1 MTKKVGLICGT
12 IHLDFYGYGND
23 GLKIRREHIKAH
35 IALYNRLSE
44 RLSTLGKPYQIWM
57 EFVEEDAGLDL
68 ANIHTPNPAEDN
80 FPLTIANV
88 DWNCPVPKS
97 LKDLINLNEWSVG
110 HYKQVST
117 NSYFIQSKNVGSE
130 TIGGFPP
137 LPFNPNILELV
148 ADFYRWPYPFSI
160 F

>member
-1 MTKKVGLICGT
+1 MKKFRGKRRYFRNLWRQTTTELSIVDFDEEGWFNLWH

-44 RLSTLGKPYQIWM
+44 RLSTFGKPYQIWM
-57 EFVEEDAGLDL
+57 EFVEEDAGLDSV
-68 ANIHTPNPAEDN
+68 NIHTPNPAEDN

-88 DWNCPVPKS
+88 DWNCPVPKF
-97 LKDLINLNEWSVG
+97 LKDLINLNEWNVG

-117 NSYFIQSKNVGSE
+117 NSYFIQSNYNEIK
-130 TIGGFPP
+130 
-137 LPFNPNILELV
+137 L
-148 ADFYRWPYPFSI
+148 
-160 F
+160 